1 MSAIQPPPSRI
12 WWKQPLDRVEGT
24 WIIIA
29 FIWCLVMFF
38 MMPYWHIYG
47 KQNLS
52 NEAYRTTP
60 EMFTRKT
67 QEMVDKYT
75 VRTETEQ
82 KIPVVH
88 PPSGGDVYL
97 IARLWQW
104 WPMLELEEGKTY
116 RLHLASMD
124 WLHGFSLQPEN
135 INIEVHPNYEHVV
148 TLTPTRAG
156 DGVPAHQFF
165 GRLVIDEAR
174 GRAGAE
180 IPVDGHHRLPISAS
194 RRRGGSPSSRG

>member
-1 MSAIQPPPSRI
+1 MSALSPPSTRV

-24 WIIIA
+24 WIVVA
-29 FIWCLVMFF
+29 FVWCLVLFF

-60 EMFTRKT
+60 ERYTQKT

-75 VRTETEQ
+75 IRIETEQ

-88 PPSGGDVYL
+88 PPARSGVYR

-104 WPMLELEEGKTY
+104 WPMIELEEGKTY
-116 RLHLASMD
+116 RIHLSSMD

-135 INIEVHPNYEHVV
+135 INVEVHPGYEHIVMV
-148 TLTPTRAG
+148 TPTRAG
-156 DGVPAHQFF
+156 AYSIICNEYCGINH
-165 GRLVIDEAR
+165 
-174 GRAGAE
+174 
-180 IPVDGHHRLPISAS
+180 STM
-194 RRRGGSPSSRG
+194 SSKLYVVKK